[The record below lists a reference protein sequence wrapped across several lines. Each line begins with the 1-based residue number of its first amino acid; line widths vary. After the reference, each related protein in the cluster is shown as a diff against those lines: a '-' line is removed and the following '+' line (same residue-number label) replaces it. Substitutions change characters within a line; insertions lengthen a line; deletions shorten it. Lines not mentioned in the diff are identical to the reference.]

1 MYPIYVDI
9 YDDFTKITCVAITY
23 SFMTDVS
30 KAWLVSLLWKYTYQI
45 IMLIHIKIFLYIFN
59 N

>member
-9 YDDFTKITCVAITY
+9 YDDFTNITCVAITY

-30 KAWLVSLLWKYTYQI
+30 KTWVVSLLWKYTYQI